1 MIYLL
6 SFRCTKYFPFLIKDL
21 GVCGLAGYRYL
32 VVKFTTMK
40 TLSEWLIVVGLG
52 VRDKNDIGKL

>member
-1 MIYLL
+1 
-6 SFRCTKYFPFLIKDL
+6 
-21 GVCGLAGYRYL
+21 
-32 VVKFTTMK
+32 MK